1 MRTVLLARLR
11 LRGSDEADGGI
22 RAGIGETVQND
33 ASWAR
38 TRKSNELIDEYI
50 EPCLSSFEKLADL
63 KRCCTE
69 EDSYMKLIIHDEHA
83 KEFSVLVL
91 NAPKAELFYFTLH

>member
-1 MRTVLLARLR
+1 MDSHAEIE
-11 LRGSDEADGGI
+11 G
-22 RAGIGETVQND
+22 
-33 ASWAR
+33 
-38 TRKSNELIDEYI
+38 LIDEYI

-69 EDSYMKLIIHDEHA
+69 EDSYMKLIVHDEHA